1 MTDEQ
6 TPAEAPVRE
15 AVEPAPAH
23 WSKLAPAG
31 GAMLSFSE
39 YGEAIGDASGV
50 LRNNLAAAGLEA
62 AVPTCPGWNVRDLL
76 VHTGLAQR
84 WCTAVLTDGV
94 ARPDEKSLL
103 ADLGDY
109 PDPLDWLDDGV
120 VELLNALVR
129 ADPEGDYF
137 FFLKNASASK
147 REAWARRQCHEAT
160 IHAVD
165 AMAARLG
172 AAPSATHVWFSA
184 RLAVDGI
191 DELLR
196 GFVPKRSSPL
206 RAEAARTLAVRVSE
220 AEEVA
225 VPGGGW
231 TVTFGPEGATCEYG
245 VEADADATIT
255 GSAVGVYLGLW
266 NRGQE
271 YEVIGDQSVAQTFSH
286 LMKVE
291 WSG

>member
-1 MTDEQ
+1 M
-6 TPAEAPVRE
+6 RE
-15 AVEPAPAH
+15 AGEPAPAH

-76 VHTGLAQR
+76 VHMGLAQR

-94 ARPDEKSLL
+94 ARPDEKALL

-109 PDPLDWLDDGV
+109 ADPLDWLDDGV

-129 ADPEGDYF
+129 ADADGDYF

-172 AAPSATHVWFSA
+172 AAPAASQVWFTA

-206 RAEAARTLAVRVSE
+206 RAESTRTLAVRVDDAGGASL
-220 AEEVA
+220 
-225 VPGGGW
+225 PGDGW
-231 TVTFGPEGATCEYG
+231 TVTFGPEGAACEYG
-245 VEADADATIT
+245 AAPDADATIT
-255 GSAVGVYLGLW
+255 GSAVAVYLGLW

-271 YEVIGDQSVAQTFSH
+271 YEVVGDESVVQTFSQ